1 MSLAFDQVRRIDG
14 QLEKLHWA
22 ETASVQSSPVL
33 TSASVAISPIDDSDN
48 RTPDA
53 NRLGELQA
61 AIKLLSTTT
70 SHGALLS
77 REKIQSA
84 LVLAK
89 LSDSTVDDRD
99 PSYSARSSSTEQEL
113 EWLLVSKA
121 VAQTHGLIIHLLLE
135 QTLPLGWDIW
145 YWDEVLTSSFYL
157 GLYSIQTSPLRLWQ
171 LGKYVYADVQ
181 SRLGPSR
188 GAITPDEIHIA
199 SSAWSWSRFYGLITD
214 SIRDYR
220 LAGPSYRPVSP
231 LMFYRS
237 EVKMKQHKL
246 KTFREL
252 SACGLGIL
260 VDEGMNLD
268 GDEAGMR
275 LAKNDKHAWKTVVL
289 KSIALMENVL
299 RNLTDSDFGYHEL
312 EDLVFTSV
320 EDDTELSHASSS
332 NDDGSDQR
340 LALMVNRLDLVLQEH
355 LPNHVSNSKR
365 LVSKYGRPSRIIRY
379 WIPTLA
385 LLLSSSTLLRIA
397 VNRKAELATWIRD
410 LGATTVDFWNNWVVE
425 PIRKVVGTI
434 RHDKEAEIAIMSKES
449 LRGDQASLERMVV
462 DFARDNPPTSDGAS
476 LGDTDL
482 AKVRAKVREGDL
494 TPVLRAYEKD
504 LRRPFMGTV
513 RGNLIRALLIQV
525 QKTKVDVEIAVGGI
539 DALLK
544 SQELVFGFVGL
555 TPGVLVCLGLCRWV
569 AAAFGG
575 RKGRVEEKSSGQR
588 LRLLRNI
595 DRILIGSLPSNNGI
609 LPYKDHGMLLC
620 EIHILRQSAR
630 RVMPGDIFAEFLGE
644 INELVDLH
652 TGIERQIRV
661 IDRIRWAYH
670 QWMR

>member
-22 ETASVQSSPVL
+22 ETTSVQSSPVL
-33 TSASVAISPIDDSDN
+33 TSASVATSPIDDSDN

-84 LVLAK
+84 LVLATY
-89 LSDSTVDDRD
+89 SDSTVDDRD
-99 PSYSARSSSTEQEL
+99 PSYSAKSSSTEQEL

-171 LGKYVYADVQ
+171 LGNLK
-181 SRLGPSR
+181 RLELVEVLWAYHGQ
-188 GAITPDEIHIA
+188 
-199 SSAWSWSRFYGLITD
+199 
-214 SIRDYR
+214 
-220 LAGPSYRPVSP
+220 
-231 LMFYRS
+231 S

-246 KTFREL
+246 KKFREL

-268 GDEAGMR
+268 GDETGMR
-275 LAKNDKHAWKTVVL
+275 RAKNDKHAWKTIVL

-365 LVSKYGRPSRIIRY
+365 LVSKYGRPSRVIRY
-379 WIPTLA
+379 WILTLA

-397 VNRKAELATWIRD
+397 VDRKAELATWIRD
-410 LGATTVDFWNNWVVE
+410 LGATTVGFWNNWVVE

-462 DFARDNPPTSDGAS
+462 DFARDNPPASNGAS

-555 TPGVLVCLGLCRWV
+555 TPGVIVCLGLCRWV

-595 DRILIGSLPSNNGI
+595 DRILIGSLPSNNGM

-661 IDRIRWAYH
+661 VDRIRWAYH

>member
-1 MSLAFDQVRRIDG
+1 M
-14 QLEKLHWA
+14 
-22 ETASVQSSPVL
+22 
-33 TSASVAISPIDDSDN
+33 
-48 RTPDA
+48 
-53 NRLGELQA
+53 
-61 AIKLLSTTT
+61 
-70 SHGALLS
+70 
-77 REKIQSA
+77 
-84 LVLAK
+84 
-89 LSDSTVDDRD
+89 DDRD

-171 LGKYVYADVQ
+171 LGKYVYADVR

-188 GAITPDEIHIA
+188 GTITPDKIHIA
-199 SSAWSWSRFYGLITD
+199 SSAWSWSKFYGLITD

-268 GDEAGMR
+268 GDEIGMR
-275 LAKNDKHAWKTVVL
+275 RAKNDKHAWKTVVL

-332 NDDGSDQR
+332 NDEGSDQR

-434 RHDKEAEIAIMSKES
+434 RHDKDAEIAIMSRES

-462 DFARDNPPTSDGAS
+462 DFARDNPPASDGAS
-476 LGDTDL
+476 LGDADL
-482 AKVRAKVREGDL
+482 AEFRAKVREGDL

-504 LRRPFMGTV
+504 LRRPFVGTV

-544 SQELVFGFVGL
+544 SQELVFG
-555 TPGVLVCLGLCRWV
+555 
-569 AAAFGG
+569 
-575 RKGRVEEKSSGQR
+575 
-588 LRLLRNI
+588 
-595 DRILIGSLPSNNGI
+595 
-609 LPYKDHGMLLC
+609 
-620 EIHILRQSAR
+620 
-630 RVMPGDIFAEFLGE
+630 
-644 INELVDLH
+644 
-652 TGIERQIRV
+652 
-661 IDRIRWAYH
+661 
-670 QWMR
+670 

>member
-1 MSLAFDQVRRIDG
+1 MSLAFDQVRHIDW

-22 ETASVQSSPVL
+22 KTTSVQSSPVL
-33 TSASVAISPIDDSDN
+33 TSASIATSPSDDSDN
-48 RTPDA
+48 RTLDA

-70 SHGALLS
+70 NLGALLS

-84 LVLAK
+84 LVLAR
-89 LSDSTVDDRD
+89 LSDSTTDDRD

-181 SRLGPSR
+181 SRLRPSR
-188 GAITPDEIHIA
+188 GTITPDEIHIA
-199 SSAWSWSRFYGLITD
+199 SSARGWSAIYGLITN

-220 LAGPSYRPVSP
+220 MAGPTSRLVSP
-231 LMFYRS
+231 LIFYRS

-268 GDEAGMR
+268 GDESGMR
-275 LAKNDKHAWKTVVL
+275 RAKNDKHAWKTVVL
-289 KSIALMENVL
+289 KSVALMENVL
-299 RNLTDSDFGYHEL
+299 RNLTDLDFGYHEL

-320 EDDTELSHASSS
+320 EDDTELSHASTS
-332 NDDGSDQR
+332 DGEGSDQR

-365 LVSKYGRPSRIIRY
+365 LVSKYGRPSWIIRY
-379 WIPTLA
+379 WLPTLA
-385 LLLSSSTLLRIA
+385 LLLSSSSLLRIA

-425 PIRKVVGTI
+425 PVRKVVGTI
-434 RHDKEAEIAIMSKES
+434 RHDKDAEIAIMSKES

-462 DFARDNPPTSDGAS
+462 DFARDNPPASDGAS
-476 LGDTDL
+476 LGDTEL

-569 AAAFGG
+569 AGAFGG

-588 LRLLRNI
+588 LRVLRNI
-595 DRILIGSLPSNNGI
+595 DRILIDSLPSNNGM

-630 RVMPGDIFAEFLGE
+630 RVMPGNIFAEFLDE

-661 IDRIRWAYH
+661 VDRIRWAYH